1 MVEIAADNIRQ
12 RLGNVEQIR
21 DLLFGEKIKNYEQ
34 NFERLENDV
43 RSCKSRLDNLE
54 NDLQEWQKETEERLE
69 QLQNSLSLE
78 IRTTADNL
86 EKKLQFAQMSA
97 TEKHRKIEQDISFN
111 SKLHTDNNNSLSQKL
126 QTETKEIK
134 DRLETVK
141 EQLENQD
148 KLLKE
153 QIIADLDK
161 KIAELQDGK
170 MSRKDLAEML
180 FDLCFRIKDNNKDSV
195 PALQEAENGR
205 EIQAELI
212 LSELD
217 RVG

>member
-21 DLLFGEKIKNYEQ
+21 DLLFGEKIKSYEQ

-43 RSCKSRLDNLE
+43 KDCKNRLDTLE
-54 NDLQEWQKETEERLE
+54 ADLQEWQKETDERLQ
-69 QLQNSLSLE
+69 QLQSSLSTE
-78 IRTTADNL
+78 IKTTAENL
-86 EKKLQFAQMSA
+86 ERRLQFAQMSA
-97 TEKHRKIEQDISFN
+97 AEKHSKLAQDISFN
-111 SKLHTDNNNSLSQKL
+111 SKLHTDNNNNLSQKL
-126 QTETKEIK
+126 QSETKQIK

-180 FDLCFRIKDNNKDSV
+180 FDLCFRIKDNKDSV
-195 PALQEAENGR
+195 PALKEAENGR

-217 RVG
+217 RVA

>member
-21 DLLFGEKIKNYEQ
+21 DLLFGEKIKSYEQ

-43 RSCKSRLDNLE
+43 KDCKNRLDNLE
-54 NDLQEWQKETEERLE
+54 TDLQEWQKETDERL
-69 QLQNSLSLE
+69 QKLQSSLSTE
-78 IRTTADNL
+78 IRTTAENL
-86 EKKLQFAQMSA
+86 ERKLQFAQMSTA
-97 TEKHRKIEQDISFN
+97 EKHSKLAQDISFN
-111 SKLHTDNNNSLSQKL
+111 SKLHTDNNNSLSQKI
-126 QTETKEIK
+126 QSETKQIK
-134 DRLETVK
+134 DRLEIVK

-180 FDLCFRIKDNNKDSV
+180 FDLCFRIKDNSKDSV